1 MDPQLLKSAN
11 LALSKCGR
19 PKMPQGL
26 SCVPLYKAYLMQFF
40 FEETPAQTTQTL
52 QKEITAPA
60 KGLVIPEAWALRS
73 IQTSQPADLLL
84 QVQLP
89 DGRFL
94 FSNPIQLA
102 NIAGFG
108 SSRFVFTHEREFPIG
123 AKLQITVQ
131 DTNTAATQSVALLF
145 EGTYKYFLHGDPGK
159 CLDDGGCD
167 PRYSGS
173 PNQNILAPAWM
184 QGYAPSS
191 PSGCMDIEDFTYAS
205 SDVETSQPY
214 TTLTPTGSGSTATA
228 QVQCDPSTDFA
239 MRRMFFSIIPAAGV
253 TGYNILVRVRVGSG
267 YALHDDFVLSSY
279 IANSPMP
286 HDWEL
291 AAGEQ
296 VFFDLQLVD
305 YVGSGG
311 SVTVQCFMNGPKRGR
326 R

>member
-1 MDPQLLKSAN
+1 MDPQLLKAAN
-11 LALSKCGR
+11 LTLSKCGR

-26 SCVPLYKAYLMQFF
+26 SCIPLHKAYLMQFF
-40 FEETPAQTTQTL
+40 FPATPTQTTQTL

-73 IQTSQPADLLL
+73 IQSSQPASMLL

-94 FSNPIQLA
+94 FSNPIAISNLS
-102 NIAGFG
+102 GFG
-108 SSRFVFTHEREFPIG
+108 SSRFVFTHEKEFPLG
-123 AKLQITVQ
+123 SKLQITVQ
-131 DTNTAATQSVALLF
+131 DTNTSAVQSLALLF
-145 EGTYKYFLHGDPGK
+145 EGSYKYYLKADPGV

-167 PRYSGS
+167 ARYPGT

-184 QGYAPSS
+184 QGYAPASS
-191 PSGCMDIEDFTYAS
+191 QGCIDIEDFTYAS
-205 SDVETSQPY
+205 DIQ
-214 TTLTPTGSGSTATA
+214 TLTPTGSSSTATA
-228 QVQCDPSTDFA
+228 QVQLDPSTDFA

-253 TGYNILVRVRVGSG
+253 TAYNILIRARNGSG
-267 YALHDDFVLSSY
+267 FALHDDFVLSSY

-296 VFFDLQLVD
+296 IFFDLQLVD
-305 YVGSGG
+305 YVGGG
-311 SVTVQCFMNGPKRGR
+311 GNVSVQCFMEGPKRGKR
-326 R
+326 